1 MDHLFLIELTTILFG
16 ALLGGVIAFRI
27 RQPVVLGYIFA
38 GLFLGTLF
46 PNFLN
51 GPSKGSAITTLA
63 EIGVALL
70 LFTLG
75 LEFSL
80 SRLKK
85 VGKPAILGAS
95 LQIILVLLSFSLIL
109 PVLLGIN
116 FKQALFLG
124 GIASLSST
132 AVVAKLLNDS
142 ASIDSLQGDLM
153 MAWLIVQDLAVV
165 PLILILP
172 VVTSYQSFDF
182 LDLFLGILKSA
193 IALYLIFLFGKKTVP
208 YIFRKLAL
216 FNSRELLLVSAF
228 VFCILLAT
236 LAEFLGLSF
245 AIGAFIG
252 GILISTSAVNHEVF
266 TEIRPL
272 RDLFS
277 SMFFVS
283 LGFLISIPTFIAS
296 LWPAILITFLVLTFK
311 LLIILGLTLFF
322 KYHSKIAFVTSFGLF
337 QIGEFGFILAKIGLD
352 SGSITLP
359 LYQAIVSSSI
369 ITLVLT
375 PFLFKSS
382 PKIYKYF
389 RNFVRN
395 KYPPLYRFIFKV
407 LDSDS
412 KMPKPRKYVAN
423 NHIILIGY
431 GRVGRYLAK
440 LLSLAGIEY
449 VVIDLHYKA
458 VNNLRK
464 KGIHSVYGDAVNPDV
479 LLLAG
484 IKTAKGVII
493 ATPDVITNE
502 LIINT
507 IRRINPSTRIIGR
520 AHKEEDIARLYIR
533 GVKEVIEPEF
543 EASLQIGKRILE
555 YFGKNPKEVYK
566 YIQKTREEKK
576 Y

>member
-1 MDHLFLIELTTILFG
+1 MDHIFLIELTTILFG
-16 ALLGGVIAFRI
+16 ALFGGIIAYRL

-38 GLFLGTLF
+38 GLILGTLF
-46 PNFLN
+46 PSFLN
-51 GPSKGSAITTLA
+51 GSARDSAVNTLA

-80 SRLKK
+80 PRLKK
-85 VGKPAILGAS
+85 VGKPAVLGAS
-95 LQIILVLLSFSLIL
+95 LQILLVLLSFSVLL
-109 PVLLGIN
+109 HFLLGIN

-172 VVTSYQSFDF
+172 AITSSGSFEPVS
-182 LDLFLGILKSA
+182 LALGILKSA

-208 YIFRKLAL
+208 YLFRKLAL

-228 VFCILLAT
+228 VFCIALAT

-283 LGFLISIPTFIAS
+283 LGFLITIPTFFAS
-296 LWPAILITFLVLTFK
+296 LIPALVITFLVLTVK
-311 LLIILGLTLFF
+311 LFIILSLALFF
-322 KYHSKIAFVTSFGLF
+322 KYHSKVAFIASLGLF

-375 PFLFKSS
+375 PFLFNSA
-382 PKIYKYF
+382 PKIYKVF
-389 RNFVRN
+389 RNFIRN
-395 KYPPLYRFIFKV
+395 YQPSLYRFIFKA
-407 LDSDS
+407 LDSDA
-412 KMPKPRKYVAN
+412 KMPKPRKYVAT
-423 NHIILIGY
+423 NHIILVGY

-440 LLSLAGIEY
+440 VLSLAGIEY
-449 VVIDLHYKA
+449 VVIDLHYRA
-458 VNNLRK
+458 VHNLRK

-484 IKTAKGVII
+484 IKSAKGVII

-502 LIINT
+502 LIINN
-507 IRRINPSTRIIGR
+507 IRRLNPSARIIGR

-533 GVKEVIEPEF
+533 GITEVIEPEF
-543 EASLQIGKRILE
+543 EASLQIGERILK
-555 YFGKNPKEVYK
+555 FFNKTPKEIHH
-566 YIQKTREEKK
+566 YIQKTRREKK